1 MAMAGSL
8 LGIVFRRAKH
18 YDLNVMESTKAP
30 GQHERRDAR
39 AQGRPRDTR
48 IDEAVLAATVELLDE
63 IGYMRLT
70 IPLVATRA
78 GATPPAV
85 YRRFPTKI
93 ELVYE
98 AVFPTP
104 PSAELPLT
112 GDLQSI
118 VRTLTRASIDLFSR
132 PAVHTAISGLMAEMP
147 SEPGLSAR
155 LLGRLQGSTYHL
167 LQRYLDTAAA
177 EGRAAEGI
185 DARVLV
191 DMIGGTVLMALANER
206 DLDEA
211 WVEQTSALIVNGLA
225 R

>member
-1 MAMAGSL
+1 M
-8 LGIVFRRAKH
+8 
-18 YDLNVMESTKAP
+18 NVMESITHP
-30 GQHERRDAR
+30 ERGRRGSAR
-39 AQGRPRDTR
+39 SPGRPRDTR
-48 IDEAVLAATVELLDE
+48 IDEAVLTATVALLEE
-63 IGYMRLT
+63 IGYTRLT
-70 IPLVATRA
+70 IPLVAARA

-112 GDLQSI
+112 GDLASV
-118 VRTLTRASIDLFSR
+118 VRTLIQASIDLFSR
-132 PAVHTAISGLMAEMP
+132 PAVHTALSGLMAELP

-155 LLGRLQGSTYHL
+155 LLSRLQDSSYVL

-177 EGRAAEGI
+177 EGRAAAGT

-191 DMIGGTVLMALANER
+191 DMIGGTVVMALANER
-206 DLDEA
+206 ILDDA
-211 WVEQTSALIVNGLA
+211 WVEQNTALIVSGLA